1 MSERM
6 TPRLF
11 PVSLLIGLLAGC
23 ATTPPPDVRRDA
35 RLDPQVGAAGA
46 TQTVADQRA
55 DGNAATSAK
64 PSPVIRRGSGTMI
77 NQSAAASPSP
87 TLGMASSGSATF
99 NFEGESVQAVV
110 KAILGDMLGQN
121 YVIAPGVQGTV
132 TLATPNPVSPA
143 QALNLLEMV
152 LGWNNAR
159 MVFSGGRYN
168 IVPADQALAGTVAP
182 STASPSA
189 ARGFEVRVVPL
200 KFISASEMKKVLE
213 PYARPNA
220 IVGTDNARNVI
231 TLGGTRAEL
240 ENYLRTVQI
249 FDVDWLSGMS
259 VGVFPIQSG
268 KAEKV
273 SADLEKVFGEQ
284 SKTPSAGMFR
294 FMPLENA
301 NAVLVITPQPRYLDQ
316 IQQWLD
322 RIDSAGGGVRLFSY
336 ELKYIK
342 AKDLADRLSEVFG
355 GRGGG
360 GDSNASLAPG
370 AESSVLGGAL
380 GNRDSSMGASSG
392 MTGGSL
398 GESGDSSGSGSSFGG
413 SSGVGGSSG
422 SSSGGLGNGS
432 LQLSPRS
439 NGNGAVTLEVEGDKV
454 GVSAVA
460 ETNTLLVRST
470 PQSWASIR
478 DVIEKLDVM
487 PMQVHIEAQVAE
499 VNLTGALSYGVNWYF
514 ENAVN
519 APAAAAD
526 NGLTNG
532 TGIGLGAGLA
542 NAAGRN
548 IWGDIAGQ
556 VGSGGL
562 AWSFLGKNAAAII
575 TALDR
580 VTNVR
585 LLQTPSVFVRNN
597 AEATLNV
604 GSRIAINSTSI
615 NTGLGSDS
623 SFSSVQY
630 IDTGVI
636 LKVRPR
642 VTKDG
647 MVFLDIVQEVSSP
660 GDRPAACTS
669 ATATVNAAAC
679 NVDINTR
686 RVKTEAAVQSGD
698 TIMLAGLIDDS
709 TTDTSDGV
717 PFLSKLP
724 VVGALFGTKGKSN
737 NRREVIVLIT
747 PSIVRNPQEARNL
760 TDEYGQKFKVMEP
773 LKPSQKP
780 Q

>member
-1 MSERM
+1 M

-46 TQTVADQRA
+46 TQTTAEQSA
-55 DGNAATSAK
+55 DGNVIAK

-77 NQSAAASPSP
+77 NQSAASAPAP

-220 IVGTDNARNVI
+220 IVGTDPARNVI

-355 GRGGG
+355 GHSSG
-360 GDSNASLAPG
+360 GDFNASLVPG
-370 AESSVLGGAL
+370 SETSVLGGAL
-380 GNRDSSMGASSG
+380 GNRDSSMGGSSG
-392 MTGGSL
+392 MTGGSV
-398 GESGDSSGSGSSFGG
+398 GESSDGSSSGSSFGG
-413 SSGVGGSSG
+413 SSGSG

-499 VNLTGALSYGVNWYF
+499 VNLTGQLQYGVNWYF
-514 ENAVN
+514 ENAVTTPFDAN
-519 APAAAAD
+519 GKGGPA
-526 NGLTNG
+526 LPS
-532 TGIGLGAGLA
+532 
-542 NAAGRN
+542 AAGRN
-548 IWGDIAGQ
+548 IWGDIAGSVTNTG
-556 VGSGGL
+556 VG
-562 AWSFLGKNAAAII
+562 WTFLGKNAAAII
-575 TALDR
+575 SALDQ
-580 VTNVR
+580 VTNLR

-604 GSRIAINSTSI
+604 GSRIPINSTSI

-647 MVFLDIVQEVSSP
+647 MVFLDIVQEISTP
-660 GDRPAACTS
+660 GARPDACTA
-669 ATATVNAAAC
+669 ATTTTVNSAAC

-709 TTDTSDGV
+709 TTDGSSGV
-717 PFLSKLP
+717 PMLSKLP
-724 VVGALFGTKGKSN
+724 VVGALFGRKTRDTR
-737 NRREVIVLIT
+737 RREVIVLIT

-760 TDEYGQKFKVMEP
+760 TDEYGQKFKAMEP

>member
-23 ATTPPPDVRRDA
+23 ATTPPPDVRRNA

-46 TQTVADQRA
+46 TQTPAEQRA
-55 DGNAATSAK
+55 DGDANAK

-77 NQSAAASPSP
+77 NQGAASAPAP

-99 NFEGESVQAVV
+99 NFEGESLQAVV

-220 IVGTDNARNVI
+220 IVGTDPARNVI

-355 GRGGG
+355 GRSNG

-370 AESSVLGGAL
+370 SETSVLGGTL
-380 GNRDSSMGASSG
+380 GNRDSSLGSSSG
-392 MTGGSL
+392 MTGGSI
-398 GESGDSSGSGSSFGG
+398 GDSGDGSSSGSSFG
-413 SSGVGGSSG
+413 SSGSG

-439 NGNGAVTLEVEGDKV
+439 NGNGAVTLEVAGDKV

-470 PQSWASIR
+470 PQAWSSIR

-519 APAAAAD
+519 AASD
-526 NGLTNG
+526 STTYGFG
-532 TGIGLGAGLA
+532 GAGLPS
-542 NAAGRN
+542 AAGRN
-548 IWGDIAGQ
+548 IWGDIAGK
-556 VGSGGL
+556 VTGDGV

-575 TALDR
+575 TALDK

-615 NTGLGSDS
+615 NTGIGTDTSY
-623 SFSSVQY
+623 SSVQY

-669 ATATVNAAAC
+669 ATATINAAAC

-698 TIMLAGLIDDS
+698 TIMLAGLIDD
-709 TTDTSDGV
+709 TTSDTSDGV

-724 VVGALFGTKGKSN
+724 VVGALFGTKGKTS

-760 TDEYGQKFKVMEP
+760 TDEYGQKFKAMEP

>member
-23 ATTPPPDVRRDA
+23 ATTPPPDVRRNA

-46 TQTVADQRA
+46 TQTPAEQRA
-55 DGNAATSAK
+55 DGDANAK

-77 NQSAAASPSP
+77 NQGAASAPAP

-220 IVGTDNARNVI
+220 IVGTDPARNVI

-355 GRGGG
+355 GRSNG

-370 AESSVLGGAL
+370 SETSVLGGAL
-380 GNRDSSMGASSG
+380 GNRDSSLGSSSG
-392 MTGGSL
+392 MTGGSI
-398 GESGDSSGSGSSFGG
+398 GDSGDGSSSGSSFG
-413 SSGVGGSSG
+413 SSGSG

-439 NGNGAVTLEVEGDKV
+439 NGNGAVTLEVAGDKV

-470 PQSWASIR
+470 PQAWSSIR

-519 APAAAAD
+519 AASD
-526 NGLTNG
+526 STTYGFG
-532 TGIGLGAGLA
+532 GAGLPS
-542 NAAGRN
+542 AAGRN
-548 IWGDIAGQ
+548 IWGDIAGK
-556 VGSGGL
+556 VTGDGV

-575 TALDR
+575 TALDK

-615 NTGLGSDS
+615 NTGIGTDTSY
-623 SFSSVQY
+623 SSVQY

-669 ATATVNAAAC
+669 ATATINAAAC

-698 TIMLAGLIDDS
+698 TIMLAGLIDD
-709 TTDTSDGV
+709 TTSDTSDGV

-724 VVGALFGTKGKSN
+724 VVGALFGTKGKTS

-760 TDEYGQKFKVMEP
+760 TDEYGQKFKAMEP

>member
-23 ATTPPPDVRRDA
+23 ATTPPPDVRRNA

-46 TQTVADQRA
+46 TQTPAEQRA
-55 DGNAATSAK
+55 DGDANAK

-77 NQSAAASPSP
+77 NQSAASAPSP

-220 IVGTDNARNVI
+220 IVGTDPARNVI

-355 GRGGG
+355 GRSNS

-370 AESSVLGGAL
+370 AETSVLGGQL
-380 GNRDSSMGASSG
+380 GDRDSSMGGSSG
-392 MTGGSL
+392 LTGGSI
-398 GESGDSSGSGSSFGG
+398 GESGSSSGTVGGEFGGG
-413 SSGVGGSSG
+413 SSG
-422 SSSGGLGNGS
+422 GGLGNGS

-439 NGNGAVTLEVEGDKV
+439 NGNGAVTLEVQGDKV

-470 PQSWASIR
+470 PQAWTSIR

-499 VNLTGALSYGVNWYF
+499 VNLTGDLSYGVNWYF

-519 APAAAAD
+519 AAPGA
-526 NGLTNG
+526 NG
-532 TGIGLGAGLA
+532 TGGAGLPS
-542 NAAGRN
+542 AAGRN
-548 IWGDIAGQ
+548 IWGDIAGT
-556 VGSGGL
+556 VTGNGIG
-562 AWSFLGKNAAAII
+562 WTFLGKNAAAVI
-575 TALDR
+575 TALDS

-604 GSRIAINSTSI
+604 GSRIPINSTSI

-647 MVFLDIVQEVSSP
+647 MVFLDIVQEISTP
-660 GDRPAACTS
+660 GSRPAACTAA
-669 ATATVNAAAC
+669 ATTTVNSAAC

-698 TIMLAGLIDDS
+698 TMMLAGLIDDS

-717 PFLSKLP
+717 PFLSRLP
-724 VVGALFGTKGKSN
+724 VVGGLFGTKGKN
-737 NRREVIVLIT
+737 NTRREVIVLIT

-760 TDEYGQKFKVMEP
+760 TDEYGQKFKAMEP

>member
-46 TQTVADQRA
+46 TQTTAEQRA
-55 DGNAATSAK
+55 DGNASAK
-64 PSPVIRRGSGTMI
+64 PTPVIRRGSGTMI
-77 NQSAAASPSP
+77 NQSAAAAPSP

-200 KFISASEMKKVLE
+200 KYISASEMKKVLE

-220 IVGTDNARNVI
+220 IVGTDASRNVI

-355 GRGGG
+355 GGRGQG

-370 AESSVLGGAL
+370 SETSVLGGAL
-380 GNRDSSMGASSG
+380 GNRDSSMGGSSG
-392 MTGGSL
+392 MTGGSI
-398 GESGDSSGSGSSFGG
+398 GENGDSSGGGGSFGG
-413 SSGVGGSSG
+413 SSGVGGGSSG
-422 SSSGGLGNGS
+422 SSGGLGNGS

-460 ETNTLLVRST
+460 ETNTLLVRAT
-470 PQSWASIR
+470 PQSWSSIR

-499 VNLTGALSYGVNWYF
+499 VNLTGALEYGVNWYF

-519 APAAAAD
+519 AATTA
-526 NGLTNG
+526 G
-532 TGIGLGAGLA
+532 GAGLPS
-542 NAAGRN
+542 AAGRG
-548 IWGDIAGQ
+548 IWGDIAGT
-556 VGSGGL
+556 VTSGGVG
-562 AWSFLGKNAAAII
+562 WTFLGKNAAAVIS
-575 TALDR
+575 ALDT
-580 VTNVR
+580 VSNVR

-604 GSRIAINSTSI
+604 GSRIPINSTSI

-647 MVFLDIVQEVSSP
+647 MVFLDIVQEISTP
-660 GDRPAACTS
+660 GPRPAACTA
-669 ATATVNAAAC
+669 ATTTTVNSAAC

-698 TIMLAGLIDDS
+698 TMMLAGLIDDS
-709 TTDTSDGV
+709 TTDGSAGV

-724 VVGALFGTKGKSN
+724 VVGALFGSKTRDT

>member
-6 TPRLF
+6 TQRLF

-23 ATTPPPDVRRDA
+23 ASTPPPDVRRDA

-46 TQTVADQRA
+46 TQTSAEQRA
-55 DGNAATSAK
+55 EGNASAK
-64 PSPVIRRGSGTMI
+64 PTPVIRRGSGTMI
-77 NQSAAASPSP
+77 NQSAASAPAP

-220 IVGTDNARNVI
+220 IVGTDPSRNVI

-355 GRGGG
+355 GRGNGG
-360 GDSNASLAPG
+360 NSSPSLVPG
-370 AESSVLGGAL
+370 SVVNML
-380 GNRDSSMGASSG
+380 GNNSSSPDRDESLGSNSG
-392 MTGGSL
+392 TTGGSI
-398 GESGDSSGSGSSFGG
+398 GSGSEGSSQSGASGSFGG
-413 SSGVGGSSG
+413 SGGSGMLQLQPSTNQ
-422 SSSGGLGNGS
+422 NGS
-432 LQLSPRS
+432 
-439 NGNGAVTLEVEGDKV
+439 VTLEVEGDKV

-460 ETNTLLVRST
+460 ETNTLLVRSSA
-470 PQSWASIR
+470 QAWSSIR
-478 DVIEKLDVM
+478 DVIERLDVM
-487 PMQVHIEAQVAE
+487 PMQVHIEAQIAE
-499 VNLTGALSYGVNWYF
+499 VTLTGQLEYGVNWYF

-519 APAAAAD
+519 APVNAD
-526 NGLTNG
+526 G
-532 TGIGLGAGLA
+532 TGGAGLPS
-542 NAAGRN
+542 AAGRG
-548 IWGDIAGQ
+548 IWGDIS
-556 VGSGGL
+556 GSVTNNGI
-562 AWSFLGKNAAAII
+562 AWTFLGKNAAAII
-575 TALDR
+575 SALDR
-580 VTNVR
+580 VTNLR

-604 GSRIAINSTSI
+604 GSRIPINSTSI

-647 MVFLDIVQEVSSP
+647 MVFLDIVQEVSTP
-660 GDRPAACTS
+660 GARPAACTS
-669 ATATVNAAAC
+669 AATTTVNSAAC

-686 RVKTEAAVQSGD
+686 RVKTEAAVQNGD

-709 TTDTSDGV
+709 TSDGSDGL
-717 PFLSKLP
+717 PMLSKLP
-724 VVGALFGTKGKSN
+724 IVGALFGRKTQNK

-747 PSIVRNPQEARNL
+747 PSIVRNPQEARDL
-760 TDEYGQKFKVMEP
+760 TDEYGQKFNAM
-773 LKPSQKP
+773 KPIR
-780 Q
+780 

>member
-46 TQTVADQRA
+46 TQTTAEQRA
-55 DGNAATSAK
+55 DGNASAK
-64 PSPVIRRGSGTMI
+64 PTPVIRRGSGTMI
-77 NQSAAASPSP
+77 NQSAAAAPSP

-200 KFISASEMKKVLE
+200 KYISASEMKKVLE

-220 IVGTDNARNVI
+220 IVGTDASRNVI

-355 GRGGG
+355 GRGNGGNSGPSLVPGGVVNMLGNNSGGADRDESLGSSSGATG
-360 GDSNASLAPG
+360 GDIGGTSNG
-370 AESSVLGGAL
+370 SSQ
-380 GNRDSSMGASSG
+380 SG
-392 MTGGSL
+392 T
-398 GESGDSSGSGSSFGG
+398 SGSFGG
-413 SSGVGGSSG
+413 SSGSG
-422 SSSGGLGNGS
+422 M
-432 LQLSPRS
+432 LQLPPSTNQNAS
-439 NGNGAVTLEVEGDKV
+439 VTLEVEGDKV

-460 ETNTLLVRST
+460 ETNTLLVRTSA
-470 PQSWASIR
+470 QAWKSIR

-487 PMQVHIEAQVAE
+487 PMQVHIEAQIAE
-499 VNLTGALSYGVNWYF
+499 VTLTGRLQYGVNWYF
-514 ENAVN
+514 ENAVTTPSN
-519 APAAAAD
+519 ADGSGGP
-526 NGLTNG
+526 NLPS
-532 TGIGLGAGLA
+532 
-542 NAAGRN
+542 AAGRG
-548 IWGDIAGQ
+548 IWGD
-556 VGSGGL
+556 VSGSVTSNGV
-562 AWSFLGKNAAAII
+562 AWTFLGKNAAAII
-575 TALDR
+575 SALDQ
-580 VTNVR
+580 VTNLR

-604 GSRIAINSTSI
+604 GSRIPINSTSI

-647 MVFLDIVQEVSSP
+647 MVFLDIVQEVSTP
-660 GDRPAACTS
+660 GARPAACTAA
-669 ATATVNAAAC
+669 ATTTVNSAAC

-686 RVKTEAAVQSGD
+686 RVKTEAAVQNGD

-709 TTDTSDGV
+709 TTDGSNGI

-724 VVGALFGTKGKSN
+724 VVGALFGRKTQNSD
-737 NRREVIVLIT
+737 RREVIVLIT
-747 PSIVRNPQEARNL
+747 PSIVRNPQDARDL
-760 TDEYGQKFKVMEP
+760 TDEYGSKFKSMRPMDVH
-773 LKPSQKP
+773 K
-780 Q
+780 

>member
-1 MSERM
+1 M
-6 TPRLF
+6 
-11 PVSLLIGLLAGC
+11 
-23 ATTPPPDVRRDA
+23 
-35 RLDPQVGAAGA
+35 
-46 TQTVADQRA
+46 
-55 DGNAATSAK
+55 
-64 PSPVIRRGSGTMI
+64 
-77 NQSAAASPSP
+77 
-87 TLGMASSGSATF
+87 
-99 NFEGESVQAVV
+99 
-110 KAILGDMLGQN
+110 
-121 YVIAPGVQGTV
+121 
-132 TLATPNPVSPA
+132 
-143 QALNLLEMV
+143 
-152 LGWNNAR
+152 
-159 MVFSGGRYN
+159 
-168 IVPADQALAGTVAP
+168 
-182 STASPSA
+182 
-189 ARGFEVRVVPL
+189 
-200 KFISASEMKKVLE
+200 
-213 PYARPNA
+213 
-220 IVGTDNARNVI
+220 
-231 TLGGTRAEL
+231 
-240 ENYLRTVQI
+240 
-249 FDVDWLSGMS
+249 
-259 VGVFPIQSG
+259 
-268 KAEKV
+268 
-273 SADLEKVFGEQ
+273 
-284 SKTPSAGMFR
+284 
-294 FMPLENA
+294 
-301 NAVLVITPQPRYLDQ
+301 
-316 IQQWLD
+316 
-322 RIDSAGGGVRLFSY
+322 
-336 ELKYIK
+336 
-342 AKDLADRLSEVFG
+342 
-355 GRGGG
+355 
-360 GDSNASLAPG
+360 
-370 AESSVLGGAL
+370 
-380 GNRDSSMGASSG
+380 
-392 MTGGSL
+392 
-398 GESGDSSGSGSSFGG
+398 
-413 SSGVGGSSG
+413 
-422 SSSGGLGNGS
+422 
-432 LQLSPRS
+432 
-439 NGNGAVTLEVEGDKV
+439 TLEVEGDKV

-460 ETNTLLVRST
+460 ETNTLLVRAT

-519 APAAAAD
+519 APATATD
-526 NGLTNG
+526 GGLTNG

-548 IWGDIAGQ
+548 IWGDIAGK
-556 VGSGGL
+556 VGSGGV

-575 TALDR
+575 TALDK

-623 SFSSVQY
+623 TLSSVQY

-660 GDRPAACTS
+660 DNRPAACLS

-698 TIMLAGLIDDS
+698 TIMLAGLIDDR
-709 TTDTSDGV
+709 TTDGSEGV

-724 VVGALFGTKGKSN
+724 VVGALFGQKTKDS

-760 TDEYGQKFKVMEP
+760 TDEYGQKFKAMEP

>member
-1 MSERM
+1 M

-23 ATTPPPDVRRDA
+23 ATTPPPDVRRNA

-46 TQTVADQRA
+46 TQTPAEQRA
-55 DGNAATSAK
+55 DGDANAK

-77 NQSAAASPSP
+77 NQGAASAPAP

-220 IVGTDNARNVI
+220 IVGTDPARNVI

-355 GRGGG
+355 GGRGNSGG
-360 GDSNASLAPG
+360 SPSLVPG
-370 AESSVLGGAL
+370 GVVNML
-380 GNRDSSMGASSG
+380 GNNSGSADRDESLGSSSG
-392 MTGGSL
+392 ATGGSI
-398 GESGDSSGSGSSFGG
+398 GGASDGSSQSGTSGSFGG
-413 SSGVGGSSG
+413 S
-422 SSSGGLGNGS
+422 NGS
-432 LQLSPRS
+432 GMLQLQPSTNQ
-439 NGNGAVTLEVEGDKV
+439 NGSVTLDVEGGKV

-460 ETNTLLVRST
+460 ETNTLIVRATAQAWS
-470 PQSWASIR
+470 SIR

-487 PMQVHIEAQVAE
+487 PMQVHIEAQIAE
-499 VNLTGALSYGVNWYF
+499 VTLTGDLQYGVNWYF
-514 ENAVN
+514 ENAVTN
-519 APAAAAD
+519 PFNSDGSGGPA
-526 NGLTNG
+526 LPS
-532 TGIGLGAGLA
+532 
-542 NAAGRN
+542 AAGRR
-548 IWGDIAGQ
+548 IWGDIS
-556 VGSGGL
+556 GSITNNGV
-562 AWSFLGKNAAAII
+562 AWTFLGKNAAAII
-575 TALDR
+575 SALNQ
-580 VTNVR
+580 VTNLR

-604 GSRIAINSTSI
+604 GSRIPINSTSI
-615 NTGLGSDS
+615 NTGLGTDASY
-623 SFSSVQY
+623 SSVQY

-647 MVFLDIVQEVSSP
+647 MVFLDIVQEVSTP
-660 GDRPAACTS
+660 GARPAACTA
-669 ATATVNAAAC
+669 ATATTINSAAC

-686 RVKTEAAVQSGD
+686 RVKTEAAVQNGD

-709 TTDTSDGV
+709 TSDGSNGI

-724 VVGALFGTKGKSN
+724 VVGALFGRKTQNSS
-737 NRREVIVLIT
+737 RREVIVLIT

-760 TDEYGQKFKVMEP
+760 TDEYGAKFNAMKP
-773 LKPSQKP
+773 LSGRK
-780 Q
+780 

>member
-46 TQTVADQRA
+46 TQTTAEQRA
-55 DGNAATSAK
+55 DGNASAK
-64 PSPVIRRGSGTMI
+64 PTPVIRRGSGTMI
-77 NQSAAASPSP
+77 NQSAAAAPSP

-200 KFISASEMKKVLE
+200 KYISASEMKKVLE

-220 IVGTDNARNVI
+220 IVGTDASRNVI

-355 GRGGG
+355 GGRGQG

-370 AESSVLGGAL
+370 SETSVLGGAL
-380 GNRDSSMGASSG
+380 GNRDSSMGGSSG
-392 MTGGSL
+392 MTGGSV
-398 GESGDSSGSGSSFGG
+398 GENGDSSGGGGSFGG
-413 SSGVGGSSG
+413 SSGVGGGSSG
-422 SSSGGLGNGS
+422 SSGGLGNGS

-460 ETNTLLVRST
+460 ETNTLLVRAT
-470 PQSWASIR
+470 PQSWSSIR

-487 PMQVHIEAQVAE
+487 PMQVHIEAQIAE
-499 VNLTGALSYGVNWYF
+499 VNLTGELSYGVNWYF
-514 ENAVN
+514 ENAVTTPFN
-519 APAAAAD
+519 ADGSGGPA
-526 NGLTNG
+526 LPP
-532 TGIGLGAGLA
+532 
-542 NAAGRN
+542 AAGRN
-548 IWGDIAGQ
+548 IWGDIAGSVTGNG
-556 VGSGGL
+556 VG
-562 AWSFLGKNAAAII
+562 WTFLGKNAAAVIS
-575 TALDR
+575 ALDR

-604 GSRIAINSTSI
+604 GSRIPINSTSI

-647 MVFLDIVQEVSSP
+647 MVFLDIVQEVSTP
-660 GDRPAACTS
+660 GARPAACTAA
-669 ATATVNAAAC
+669 ATTTVNSAAC

-698 TIMLAGLIDDS
+698 TMMLAGLIDDS
-709 TTDTSDGV
+709 TTDGSSGV

-724 VVGALFGTKGKSN
+724 VVGALFGSKTRNN

-760 TDEYGQKFKVMEP
+760 TDEYGQRFRAMQP
-773 LKPSQKP
+773 LHPGKND
-780 Q
+780 

>member
-1 MSERM
+1 M

-46 TQTVADQRA
+46 TQTSAEQAA
-55 DGNAATSAK
+55 DGNTSAK
-64 PSPVIRRGSGTMI
+64 PVPVIRRGSGTMI
-77 NQSAAASPSP
+77 NQSAAAAPSP

-220 IVGTDNARNVI
+220 IVGTDPSRNVI

-355 GRGGG
+355 GRGNGS
-360 GDSNASLAPG
+360 DSNASLAPG
-370 AESSVLGGAL
+370 SDTSVLGGVA
-380 GNRDSSMGASSG
+380 GNRDSSMGGSSG
-392 MTGGSL
+392 TTGGSI
-398 GESGDSSGSGSSFGG
+398 GESNDGSSSGSSF
-413 SSGVGGSSG
+413 GGSSG

-439 NGNGAVTLEVEGDKV
+439 NGNGAVTLEVAGDKV

-470 PQSWASIR
+470 PQSWNSIR

-487 PMQVHIEAQVAE
+487 PMQVHIEAQIAE

-514 ENAVN
+514 ENAVTTPFN
-519 APAAAAD
+519 ADRSGGPA
-526 NGLTNG
+526 LPS
-532 TGIGLGAGLA
+532 
-542 NAAGRN
+542 AAGRN
-548 IWGDIAGQ
+548 IWGDIAGSVTGNG
-556 VGSGGL
+556 VG
-562 AWSFLGKNAAAII
+562 WTFLGKNAAAVIN
-575 TALDR
+575 ALDR

-604 GSRIAINSTSI
+604 GSRIPINSTSI

-647 MVFLDIVQEVSSP
+647 MVFLDIVQEVSTP
-660 GDRPAACTS
+660 GARPAACTAE
-669 ATATVNAAAC
+669 ATTTVNSAAC

-698 TIMLAGLIDDS
+698 TMMLAGLIDDS
-709 TTDTSDGV
+709 TSDGSSGV

-724 VVGALFGTKGKSN
+724 VVGALFGSKTRDN
-737 NRREVIVLIT
+737 TRREVIVLIT

-760 TDEYGQKFKVMEP
+760 TDEYGQKFKAMEP

>member
-1 MSERM
+1 M
-6 TPRLF
+6 
-11 PVSLLIGLLAGC
+11 
-23 ATTPPPDVRRDA
+23 
-35 RLDPQVGAAGA
+35 
-46 TQTVADQRA
+46 
-55 DGNAATSAK
+55 
-64 PSPVIRRGSGTMI
+64 
-77 NQSAAASPSP
+77 
-87 TLGMASSGSATF
+87 
-99 NFEGESVQAVV
+99 
-110 KAILGDMLGQN
+110 
-121 YVIAPGVQGTV
+121 QGTV

-200 KFISASEMKKVLE
+200 KYISASEMKKVLE

-220 IVGTDNARNVI
+220 IVGTDASRNVI

-355 GRGGG
+355 GRGNGGNSGPSLVPGGVVNMLGNNSGGADRDESLGSSSGATG
-360 GDSNASLAPG
+360 GDIGGTSNG
-370 AESSVLGGAL
+370 SSQ
-380 GNRDSSMGASSG
+380 SG
-392 MTGGSL
+392 T
-398 GESGDSSGSGSSFGG
+398 SGSFGG
-413 SSGVGGSSG
+413 SSGSG
-422 SSSGGLGNGS
+422 M
-432 LQLSPRS
+432 LQLQPSTNQNAS
-439 NGNGAVTLEVEGDKV
+439 VTLEVEGDKV

-460 ETNTLLVRST
+460 ETNTLLVRTSA
-470 PQSWASIR
+470 QAWKSIR

-487 PMQVHIEAQVAE
+487 PMQVHIEAQIAE
-499 VNLTGALSYGVNWYF
+499 VTLTGRLQYGVNWYF
-514 ENAVN
+514 ENAVTTPSN
-519 APAAAAD
+519 ADGSGGP
-526 NGLTNG
+526 NLPS
-532 TGIGLGAGLA
+532 
-542 NAAGRN
+542 AAGRG
-548 IWGDIAGQ
+548 IWGD
-556 VGSGGL
+556 VSGSVTSNGV
-562 AWSFLGKNAAAII
+562 AWTFLGKNAAAII
-575 TALDR
+575 SALDQ
-580 VTNVR
+580 VTNLR

-604 GSRIAINSTSI
+604 GSRIPINSTSI

-647 MVFLDIVQEVSSP
+647 MVFLDIVQEVSTP
-660 GDRPAACTS
+660 GARPAACTAA
-669 ATATVNAAAC
+669 ATTTVNSAAC

-686 RVKTEAAVQSGD
+686 RVKTEAAVQNGD

-709 TTDTSDGV
+709 TTDGSNGI

-724 VVGALFGTKGKSN
+724 VVGALFGRKTQNSD
-737 NRREVIVLIT
+737 RREVIVLIT
-747 PSIVRNPQEARNL
+747 PSIVRNPQDARDL
-760 TDEYGQKFKVMEP
+760 TDEYGSKFKSMRPMDVH
-773 LKPSQKP
+773 K
-780 Q
+780 